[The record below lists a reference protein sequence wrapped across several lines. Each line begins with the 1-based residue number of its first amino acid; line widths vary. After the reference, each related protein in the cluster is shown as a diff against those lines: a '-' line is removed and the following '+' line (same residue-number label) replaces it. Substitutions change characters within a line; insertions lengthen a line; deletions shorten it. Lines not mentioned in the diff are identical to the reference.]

1 MKYAIIGGGIA
12 GLYSANELIVKYN
25 INPVN
30 ITIYEKSNRWGG
42 RIQTQTQQSYIFHC
56 GAGRFKKTHTHLMSL
71 IKRYGFEHKIY
82 SFDNKKEVRFIT
94 SNNVAIVDN
103 KEIHQIISKVLKHRQ
118 KHPIENLHTIHTF
131 DYFVSLT
138 DNISTEII
146 KTTFGYDAE
155 FDIQNADATLYALR
169 NDFHINSQY
178 YSIHGYLE
186 QIVEEM
192 VSELSSMGV
201 SMVLNCPI
209 REIIRI
215 QYQHQHQKTKYQLVQ
230 NDGSKIAADI
240 VILALD
246 RSALLRIHIPL
257 LNPMRNILSNSI
269 TSVPLCRIYAAFPKS
284 SITGKVWFSNIRG
297 TVVSNTRIRQFIP
310 YDTTTGFCV
319 ISYTDGETAS
329 NWNRIRTK
337 DELSTT
343 LLHELELLFP
353 DTDEPIP
360 EPSFIKKCYWQH
372 GCHVWN
378 VGYSM
383 NDIYTQIIHP
393 IQNENIYICGEA
405 YSRQQGWIEGALI
418 SVQDTL
424 TVMFDKTIN

>member
-12 GLYSANELIVKYN
+12 GLYAANQLIVKYN
-25 INPVN
+25 INPAN
-30 ITIYEKSNRWGG
+30 ITIYEKTNRWGG

-56 GAGRFKKTHTHLMSL
+56 GAGRFKKTHTHLMNL
-71 IKRYGFEHKIY
+71 IQRYGFEHKIY
-82 SFDNKKEVRFIT
+82 SFDKKKEVRFIT
-94 SNNVAIVDN
+94 SNNVAIVEN
-103 KEIHQIISKVLKHRQ
+103 KGIHQTISKVLKHQQ
-118 KHPIENLHTIHTF
+118 KHPNENLHTIHTF

-138 DNISTEII
+138 NHITTEIM
-146 KTTFGYDAE
+146 KTAFGYDAE
-155 FDIQNADATLYALR
+155 FDIQNADATLSTLR

-178 YSIHGYLE
+178 YSIQGYLE
-186 QIVEEM
+186 QIVEAM
-192 VSELSSMGV
+192 VSELLSMGV
-201 SMVLNCPI
+201 NMVLHCPI
-209 REIIRI
+209 QQIVRTP
-215 QYQHQHQKTKYQLVQ
+215 QTKYQLIK
-230 NDGSKIAADI
+230 NDGSNIDADI
-240 VILALD
+240 VVLALD
-246 RSALLRIHIPL
+246 RSALLRIDIPL
-257 LNPMRNILSNSI
+257 LHPMRNILSNSI

-284 SITGKVWFSNIRG
+284 PITGKVWFSNIRG

-310 YDTTTGFCV
+310 YDATTGFCV

-343 LLHELELLFP
+343 LLRHLKQLFP
-353 DTDEPIP
+353 DIDESIP

-383 NDIYTQIIHP
+383 NDLYPKIIHP
-393 IQNENIYICGEA
+393 VQNENIYICGEA

-424 TVMFDKTIN
+424 TIIHAHNTF

>member
-12 GLYSANELIVKYN
+12 GLYAANQLIVKYN
-25 INPVN
+25 VHPAN
-30 ITIYEKSNRWGG
+30 ITIYEKTNRWGG
-42 RIQTQTQQSYIFHC
+42 RIQTQTQQSYMFHC
-56 GAGRFKKTHTHLMSL
+56 GAGRFKKTHTHLMNL

-94 SNNVAIVDN
+94 SNNVAIVEN
-103 KEIHQIISKVLKHRQ
+103 KGIHQIISKII
-118 KHPIENLHTIHTF
+118 KHPTENLHTMHTF
-131 DYFVSLT
+131 DYFASLT
-138 DNISTEII
+138 NHITTEII
-146 KTTFGYDAE
+146 KTAFGYDAE
-155 FDIQNADATLYALR
+155 FDIQNAEATLYALR

-186 QIVEEM
+186 QIVEAM
-192 VSELSSMGV
+192 VDELSSMGI

-209 REIIRI
+209 QQIIRT
-215 QYQHQHQKTKYQLVQ
+215 QQPKYQLVQ
-230 NDGSKIAADI
+230 NDGSKIVIDADI

-246 RSALLRIHIPL
+246 RSALLRIHVPL
-257 LNPMRNILSNSI
+257 LNPIRNILSNSI
-269 TSVPLCRIYAAFPKS
+269 TSITLCRIYAAFPKS
-284 SITGKVWFSNIRG
+284 PTTGKVWFSNIRG
-297 TVVSNTRIRQFIP
+297 SVVSNTRIRQFIS
-310 YDTTTGFCV
+310 YDPTTGFCV

-329 NWNRIRTK
+329 YWNRIRTK

-343 LLHELELLFP
+343 LLYELKQLFP
-353 DTDEPIP
+353 DIDESIP
-360 EPSFIKKCYWQH
+360 KPNFIKKCYWHH

-383 NDIYTQIIHP
+383 NDLYPQIIHP
-393 IQNENIYICGEA
+393 VQNENIYICGEA

-424 TVMFDKTIN
+424 NVIHAHNTI